1 MKNEK
6 KNSAPLAS
14 KEDLMEVIQD
24 SLDQLDS
31 FPLGFLSQERLN
43 TIALHLQDALGVV
56 KEGV

>member
-43 TIALHLQDALGVV
+43 TIALHLQDALGVA